1 MAAQSQ
7 DWFPESKSRARQG
20 KGLVQDTLPGK
31 ASKVPLATIRMRG
44 FVSVLPKAH
53 QPWPWGRPLP
63 SSPGCRRRV
72 PAKSHCSGGSEGPSG
87 VGQ

>member
-7 DWFPESKSRARQG
+7 DWFPESKSKARQG
-20 KGLVQDTLPGK
+20 KGLVQDTVPGK
-31 ASKVPLATIRMRG
+31 ATKVLLATIRMRG

-63 SSPGCRRRV
+63 SSPCWPGRRG
-72 PAKSHCSGGSEGPSG
+72 HGNWGPL
-87 VGQ
+87 